1 MKKLFR
7 PFVLAL
13 VVILCS
19 IGTVKAQMGIGTT
32 SPSHPLSV
40 YANSDPLRFL
50 GLQHNI
56 TIDTFMVINPSG
68 VVYKRSLSSFTSNL
82 WKTTGNSGTSASTNF
97 IGTTDSVDFVIRV
110 NNNTVGKYIAGKRSF
125 QGGKNTVV
133 TGTNT
138 YGFGL
143 ADTVASSYSL
153 VGGNN
158 NNLKSGSDYS
168 LAVGGDNITKS
179 TASYS
184 VVSGELNIVEGVH
197 SSGHGEHLFVNS
209 YNMFAV
215 GSYNDTVAGNRQW
228 VDSTNHLFVVGNGHK
243 FCDRSNVITATWG
256 GNVGIDNA
264 NPQTAM
270 DIHGALSLRPRTT
283 LTQGTVDPVTSNDF
297 NYTVE
302 NRSYLRIDSDNSP
315 SQRAIVLS
323 DGLQIGQII
332 VIECVAV
339 GGFNGIRIV
348 DNVGTHNTNTNG
360 TYDLY
365 ENDIIVMIW
374 NGDAWTEVSY
384 TDN

>member
-1 MKKLFR
+1 MKNFIKPL
-7 PFVLAL
+7 VLVFISIMCL
-13 VVILCS
+13 VN
-19 IGTVKAQMGIGTT
+19 TANAQMGIGTT

-50 GLQHNI
+50 GLQHNA
-56 TIDTFMVINPSG
+56 TIDTFMVIDPSG
-68 VVYKRSLSSFTSNL
+68 VVYKRSLSSFTSTL

-97 IGTTDSVDFVIRV
+97 IGTTDSVDFVIKV
-110 NNNTVGKYIAGKRSF
+110 NNNKVGQYVVGKRSF
-125 QGGKNTVV
+125 QGGKNTIVS
-133 TGTNT
+133 GTNS

-143 ADTVASSYSL
+143 ADTVYSSYSI

-158 NNLKSGSDYS
+158 NKVKSGADYS
-168 LAVGGDNITKS
+168 LALGGDNITQS

-184 VVSGELNIVEGVH
+184 VVTGELNIVEGVH

-215 GSYNDTVAGNRQW
+215 GSYNDTITGNRQW

-256 GNVGIDNA
+256 GNVGIDNP

-283 LTQGTVDPVTSNDF
+283 LTQGTTVPVTSNNF

-339 GGFNGIRIV
+339 GGFDGIRLI
-348 DNVGTHNTNTNG
+348 DNAGTHNTNTDG
-360 TYDLY
+360 TRDLY
-365 ENDIIVMIW
+365 ENDTVIMIW
-374 NGDAWTEVSY
+374 NGDAWTELAY
-384 TDN
+384 NDN